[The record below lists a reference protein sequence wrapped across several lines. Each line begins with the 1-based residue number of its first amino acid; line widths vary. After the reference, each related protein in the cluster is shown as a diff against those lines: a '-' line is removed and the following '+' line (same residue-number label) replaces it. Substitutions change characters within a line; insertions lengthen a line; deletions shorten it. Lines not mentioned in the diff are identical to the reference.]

1 MGAWKNI
8 GAVIKREIRLHG
20 RRPVYILGSL
30 GVLSF
35 CTVFFL
41 TFFGSGL
48 PHDVPIGVV
57 DNDQSS
63 VSRMFIRNIDAT
75 QLGKTVQFDT
85 FQEARLAMQRGE
97 ITSICII
104 PKGLYADVGSFRRP
118 TFTYYLNGMYFLG
131 GALAYKD
138 ILLMINMGNAAAQRK
153 ILRLKGVNEDE
164 IMNRIQPL
172 QIDTHQIGN
181 AYTSYNYYISNMM
194 LPGILEMTIV
204 ILLIYSIGG
213 ELKYGSSRKRLRL
226 AGGSMVNVLL
236 GKSAVYTMLFGALG
250 ISLIF
255 VLYGW
260 AHFPLAGSIW
270 NMIPAV
276 LLLVLAS
283 EGVGIFIISC
293 LPVPRLALSVGALYS
308 VLSITF
314 AGFTLPIEAMHP
326 AIQGLAQA
334 FPLRHYFLI
343 YTQEVVLGTGFA
355 GWWQEALHLMVFV
368 LLPIPVL
375 IRLKKAFIYQNYPKD

>member
-41 TFFGSGL
+41 TFFGTGL
-48 PHDVPIGVV
+48 PHDIPIGVV

-85 FQEARLAMQRGE
+85 FQEARKAMQRGE

-164 IMNRIQPL
+164 IMGRIQPL
-172 QIDTHQIGN
+172 EIDTHQIGN

-213 ELKYGSSRKRLRL
+213 ELKYGSSRKRLRM
-226 AGGSMVNVLL
+226 AGGSIVNVLL

-283 EGVGIFIISC
+283 EGIGIFIISC

-308 VLSITF
+308 VLGITF

-355 GWWQEALHLMVFV
+355 GWWQEALHLMMFVF
-368 LLPIPVL
+368 LPLPVL
-375 IRLKKAFIYQNYPKD
+375 IRLKRAFIYQNYPKD

>member
-1 MGAWKNI
+1 
-8 GAVIKREIRLHG
+8 
-20 RRPVYILGSL
+20 
-30 GVLSF
+30 
-35 CTVFFL
+35 
-41 TFFGSGL
+41 
-48 PHDVPIGVV
+48 
-57 DNDQSS
+57 
-63 VSRMFIRNIDAT
+63 
-75 QLGKTVQFDT
+75 
-85 FQEARLAMQRGE
+85 
-97 ITSICII
+97 
-104 PKGLYADVGSFRRP
+104 
-118 TFTYYLNGMYFLG
+118 
-131 GALAYKD
+131 
-138 ILLMINMGNAAAQRK
+138 
-153 ILRLKGVNEDE
+153 
-164 IMNRIQPL
+164 
-172 QIDTHQIGN
+172 
-181 AYTSYNYYISNMM
+181 
-194 LPGILEMTIV
+194 
-204 ILLIYSIGG
+204 
-213 ELKYGSSRKRLRL
+213 
-226 AGGSMVNVLL
+226 MVNVLL

-308 VLSITF
+308 VLGITF

-368 LLPIPVL
+368 FLPIPLL
-375 IRLKKAFIYQNYPKD
+375 IRLKRAFIYQNYPKD